1 MPRARTSELV
11 RRAYDAGD
19 AQAAITLLEQSM
31 ALGHRRIALIRYL
44 QAEHLHAPLDARHH
58 DYVRGVAARM
68 SAATLARV
76 VGEARARARRVRDVE
91 CAGDSVDEIARA
103 VFHVPDAGH
112 VG

>member
-19 AQAAITLLEQSM
+19 AQAAIALLEQSM

-58 DYVRGVAARM
+58 DYVRSVAARM

-91 CAGDSVDEIARA
+91 CSGDSVDEITLAA
-103 VFHVPDAGH
+103 FHAPDAGH
-112 VG
+112 AG

>member
-19 AQAAITLLEQSM
+19 AQAAIALLEQSM

-58 DYVRGVAARM
+58 DYVRSVAARM

-91 CAGDSVDEIARA
+91 CSEDSVDEIELA
-103 VFHVPDAGH
+103 VFHAPDAGH
-112 VG
+112 AG